1 MDSAAAQDAWLV
13 LGKIGKVHG
22 IKGWVRVISF
32 TEEPDGILDYPTLR
46 AELQSASGSY
56 KTLEID
62 DYRQQPKGLIVHFK
76 GIDTPEEARL
86 YNGALLSV
94 ERDALPQLEQE
105 EFYWYQLEGLSVVNL
120 QQERFGFVKGLL
132 ETGANDVLVVAPDAG
147 SIDKRERLIPYLRDD
162 VVKKIDLDAGT
173 ISVEWGADFLA

>member
-1 MDSAAAQDAWLV
+1 MQDAWLV

-46 AELQSASGSY
+46 AEPQGDAGRSAVSM
-56 KTLEID
+56 LEID

-105 EFYWYQLEGLSVVNL
+105 EFYWYQLEGLSVVNQ
-120 QQERFGFVKGLL
+120 QQERFGVVKGLL
-132 ETGANDVLVVAPDAG
+132 ETGANDVLVVAPDAE
-147 SIDKRERLIPYLRDD
+147 SIDERERLIPYLRND
-162 VVKKIDLDAGT
+162 VVKQIDLDAQV
-173 ISVEWGADFLA
+173 IRVEWGADFLA